1 MPRLKKE
8 PFYNRSLERALK
20 ILCAFRRDSQALT
33 LSELSKILGLSKATI
48 LRLCSTLLKYHF
60 LGYNTQTKQYS
71 LGLKLFELGGIV
83 YSSFSIR
90 KAASPYLNQLQSKLG
105 KTVFL
110 GILQDGQLVYIDKK
124 EDLQKPIRFSSDIG
138 TYRPP
143 YFGMLGNILM
153 AYLNDEEVDRIIQ
166 KHPLQPFTKK
176 SIKGIEAFK
185 ERLRKIRRQGFYM
198 DKEEALDGVTGIGAP
213 IRDFTGKVIAAVGV
227 GFISSSEDS
236 KGLRKITEE
245 VLNTS
250 QRISYELGYLKKS
263 EESLSHKGSRKLQ
276 RR

>member
-1 MPRLKKE
+1 MPALKKE

-20 ILCAFRRDSQALT
+20 ILCAFQRDNRTLT
-33 LSELSKILGLSKATI
+33 LSELSKTLGLSKATI

-60 LGYNTQTKQYS
+60 LGYNAETKQYS

-90 KAASPYLNQLQSKLG
+90 RVASPYLSQLQSKLG
-105 KTVFL
+105 KTAFL
-110 GILQDGQLVYIDKK
+110 GVLQNGQLLYIDKK
-124 EDLQKPIRFSSDIG
+124 EDLQRPIRFASDIG

-143 YFGMLGNILM
+143 YFGMLGHTLM
-153 AYLNDEEVDRIIQ
+153 AYLNDEEVDIIIKQ
-166 KHPLQPFTKK
+166 NPLQPFTKR
-176 SIKGIEAFK
+176 SIKSIEAFK

-213 IRDFTGKVIAAVGV
+213 VRDFTGKVVAAVGV

-245 VLNTS
+245 VLKTS
-250 QRISYELGYLKKS
+250 QRISYELGYLKK
-263 EESLSHKGSRKLQ
+263 K
-276 RR
+276 